1 MNIGGISTAS
11 IALSQV
17 NTQSELGTKL
27 LSKAMDTN
35 EAMGEGLVKMIDRAA
50 MERSVNPA
58 VGGNVD
64 YSV

>member
-1 MNIGGISTAS
+1 MDISGISM
-11 IALSQV
+11 ALSQIKT
-17 NTQSELGTKL
+17 NTELGTKL

-35 EAMGEGLVKMIDRAA
+35 EMMGEGIVKMIDKAA

>member
-1 MNIGGISTAS
+1 MDISGISM
-11 IALSQV
+11 ALSQIKT
-17 NTQSELGTKL
+17 NTELGTKL

-35 EAMGEGLVKMIDRAA
+35 EMMGEGIIKMIDKAS

>member
-1 MNIGGISTAS
+1 MDISGISM
-11 IALSQV
+11 ALSQIKT
-17 NTQSELGTKL
+17 NTELGNKL

-35 EAMGEGLVKMIDRAA
+35 EMMGEGIVKMIDKAS

>member
-1 MNIGGISTAS
+1 MDISGISM
-11 IALSQV
+11 ALSQIKT
-17 NTQSELGTKL
+17 NTELGTQL

-35 EAMGEGLVKMIDRAA
+35 EMMGEGIVKMIDKAS

>member
-11 IALSQV
+11 IALSQI
-17 NTQSELGTKL
+17 NTQRDIGTKL

-35 EAMGEGLVKMIDRAA
+35 EMMGEGIVKMIDKAS
-50 MERSVNPA
+50 MERSVHPA